1 MSERQIP
8 YYFSSVRGN
17 ISSITCD
24 YGNPCPPDWALV
36 RDDAFRRTLRRCIFV
51 LCVLLNRFSLPSLE
65 AANRIDVVL
74 LSGVYSFGNIDPST
88 PMGKLIDSI
97 SFYGAKDCWPAPENV
112 YDCAATTPVVN
123 ALSTISSP
131 RFVFNISNVI
141 FRANESNLE
150 HPVTLLNVSGS
161 VSWINIY
168 NITIDPGASRSN
180 SFILS
185 WYQGGLPGMSS
196 LRCAAFHAARNG

>member
-51 LCVLLNRFSLPSLE
+51 LCVLLNRFSLLSLE

-123 ALSTISSP
+123 ALSTISYLHIKCY
-131 RFVFNISNVI
+131 ISGKRI
-141 FRANESNLE
+141 EF
-150 HPVTLLNVSGS
+150 
-161 VSWINIY
+161 
-168 NITIDPGASRSN
+168 GASCDVAER
-180 SFILS
+180 FGQCKLD
-185 WYQGGLPGMSS
+185 QHL
-196 LRCAAFHAARNG
+196 